1 MKRLTLLGL
10 SVYLWSCATLPIAAQ
25 TSISERD
32 SSDISLFE
40 RITKMPKRNKVFNLD
55 LNLHSTFNVRF
66 ADGRADE
73 AAFHFNYIQVQASGE
88 VTDRLFYLYR
98 QNLNGSN
105 GEAPLENLN
114 GSIEYAMIGYRL
126 TDRLTLTAGKQDIAW
141 GGFEYDYDPYTIYQY
156 SDMNDYLDCY
166 FTGVTL
172 GYEFTPAQEL
182 RLQVANNRFGSM
194 EDAFG
199 MLPDGIEKPFAPLYY
214 TLNWNSSYADE
225 ALNLRYS
232 FTAGQQAKDRW
243 SYMAWAGHNVC
254 VGPFDGYFDVMYTR
268 GALDPL
274 GLISELRV
282 ASEEEADEYY
292 PCAQNTDYL
301 SLVAELNYRF
311 HPKWN
316 LFAKGTYETASVYKD
331 TEYWAS
337 GRYRTSWGYQG
348 GVAFYPMAD
357 DNLHFFLMGA
367 GRTPRLTENAKTL
380 GASEESTA
388 RLTVGFIYRLPLF

>member
-1 MKRLTLLGL
+1 M
-10 SVYLWSCATLPIAAQ
+10 
-25 TSISERD
+25 
-32 SSDISLFE
+32 FE
-40 RITKMPKRNKVFNLD
+40 LITKTQKRNKAFNLD
-55 LNLHSTFNVRF
+55 LNLHSTFNAHF

-73 AAFHFNYIQVQASGE
+73 AAFRFNYIQIQASGE
-88 VTDRLFYLYR
+88 VNDRLFYLYR
-98 QNLNGSN
+98 QNLNGTN

-166 FTGVTL
+166 FTGVML

-194 EDAFG
+194 EETFG
-199 MLPDGIEKPFAPLYY
+199 TLPEDIRKPFAPLYY

-225 ALNLRYS
+225 TLNLRYS
-232 FTAGQQAKDRW
+232 LTAGEQAKGKW

-254 VGPFDGYFDVMYTR
+254 VGPFDGYFDVIYTR

-274 GLISELRV
+274 GLITELR
-282 ASEEEADEYY
+282 ATDEEASDTYY

-301 SLVAELNYRF
+301 SLVAELNYRL

-316 LFAKGTYETASVYKD
+316 LFAKGTYETASVYKG
-331 TEYWAS
+331 TEYWDS

-348 GVAFYPMAD
+348 GVSFYPMAD

-367 GRTPRLTENAKTL
+367 GRTSTLADNAKVL
-380 GASEESTA
+380 GASEDNTA
-388 RLTVGFIYRLPLF
+388 RLTIGFIYRLPLF